1 MKHGREQ
8 GQVPPCLPFTP
19 SLYSLASS
27 DLGSFVFHPPDG
39 EDMGPHPGLSLRLVW
54 VEARK
59 GAGLNFAVARGH
71 GHFPAGCQ
79 RRCSPDQGRI
89 ISR

>member
-39 EDMGPHPGLSLRLVW
+39 EDWGHTLACLSGLCGWRL
-54 VEARK
+54 
-59 GAGLNFAVARGH
+59 
-71 GHFPAGCQ
+71 
-79 RRCSPDQGRI
+79 GRELG
-89 ISR
+89 